1 MRIVKISLKI
11 KKIMTKINLRNYINY
26 NDNEN
31 ESNNAKANDRISKI
45 LIEKENKIK
54 ALEEEIIDLKE
65 KYNSLD
71 ND

>member
-1 MRIVKISLKI
+1 M
-11 KKIMTKINLRNYINY
+11 
-26 NDNEN
+26 
-31 ESNNAKANDRISKI
+31 

-54 ALEEEIIDLKE
+54 ALEEEIIELKE